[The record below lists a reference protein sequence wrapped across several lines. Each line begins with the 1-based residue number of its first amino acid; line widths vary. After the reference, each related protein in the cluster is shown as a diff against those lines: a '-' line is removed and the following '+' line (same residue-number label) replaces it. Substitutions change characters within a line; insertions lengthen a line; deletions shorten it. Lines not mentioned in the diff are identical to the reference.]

1 MKAKKWACIAT
12 AAVMT
17 ASLAAI
23 FAGCGDEDADKLTVT
38 WYDNRTVI
46 KTDKVDSGTKLTEW
60 TPTKDGYEF
69 KGWYAEASLTTKFD
83 FNKTITENTEVYSNW
98 LKAEYVADTNTYYV
112 IGTGAGSLKNSNWSH
127 APTAEDLKFVK
138 NAEVTTANEF
148 TVTISMYAG
157 DRFQITPGSWSTG
170 RAGIGNIEGV
180 EYADFEEGENPY
192 IPDSAG
198 TAADQDYA
206 VVKNSKGEV
215 VFHGGNENGDASTNW
230 NIVLTEGH
238 DGKYKFTYH
247 TYPGQEG
254 NNYITWEL
262 VEALEPLKETH
273 KMYLVGTHAEG
284 NKEWGVDDST
294 YKADWYM
301 NKNTDGTFSIFVT
314 IDDTM
319 FPSWGDG
326 EHAYVKVKNEIGGSD
341 YGVDGGK
348 DNIALTEGTW
358 CITYNPEGNV
368 VKYAKCGYYITG
380 TFLDSEGNAVNESVK
395 IGVTPEMTTT
405 DNGATYTAKVTAVD
419 VTSNGSYSWI
429 ANEGKPGV
437 FAIQV
442 SFGCEL
448 GIKEKYKDKDNGGD
462 NFYLAAGEHTVTFT
476 VATGKVT
483 VS

>member
-38 WYDNRTVI
+38 WYQGREVL
-46 KTDKVDSGTKLTEW
+46 KTEKVESGSKLTEW
-60 TPTKDGYEF
+60 TPTRDGYEF
-69 KGWYAEASLTTKFD
+69 KGWYAEQSLSTKFD
-83 FNKTITENTEVYSNW
+83 FNKEIKENTEVYSSW
-98 LKAEYVADTNTYYV
+98 LKAEYVPDTNTYYL
-112 IGTGAGSLKNSNWSH
+112 IGTGAGTMKDSNWSH

-170 RAGIGNIEGV
+170 RAGIGNIEGA
-180 EYADFEEGENPY
+180 EYADFAEGENPY

-215 VFHGGNENGDASTNW
+215 VFHGGNENGDAFTNW
-230 NIVLTEGH
+230 NIILTEGH

-262 VEALEPLKETH
+262 VEALEPMKETH
-273 KMYLVGTHAEG
+273 KMHIIGG
-284 NKEWGVDDST
+284 MNNWDSEHPENLIAM
-294 YKADWYM
+294 K
-301 NKNTDGTFSIFVT
+301 K
-314 IDDTM
+314 
-319 FPSWGDG
+319 GDG
-326 EHAYVKVKNEIGGSD
+326 SIWTGFFTTEAPVEFKVFNSINGDWIGPGPTSN
-341 YGVDGGK
+341 Y
-348 DNIALTEGTW
+348 NAETAGTY
-358 CITYNPEGNV
+358 CVTYDQDTNTAQF
-368 VKYAKCGYYITG
+368 AKCEYYVVG
-380 TFLDSEGNAVNESVK
+380 TFLDGTNQVNFAVK
-395 IGVTPEMTTT
+395 DGVTPKMTTA
-405 DNGATYTAKVTAVD
+405 DDGATYTATFTAAD
-419 VTSNGSYSWI
+419 VTNSYTWI
-429 ANEGKPGV
+429 KDQNKPGV
-437 FAIQV
+437 CAIKV
-442 SFGCEL
+442 VLGCEL
-448 GIKEKYKDKDNGGD
+448 GIKDWFADNDKDGD

>member
-38 WYDNRTVI
+38 WYQGREVL
-46 KTDKVDSGTKLTEW
+46 KTEKVESGSKLTEW
-60 TPTKDGYEF
+60 TPTRDGYEF
-69 KGWYAEASLTTKFD
+69 KGWYAEQSLSTKFD
-83 FNKTITENTEVYSNW
+83 FSKEIKENTEVYSSW
-98 LKAEYVADTNTYYV
+98 LKAEYVPDTNTYYL
-112 IGTGAGSLKNSNWSH
+112 IGTGAGTMKDSNWSH

-180 EYADFEEGENPY
+180 EYADFAEGENPY
-192 IPDSAG
+192 KPDNSG

-215 VFHGGNENGDASTNW
+215 VFHGGNENGDAFTNW

-273 KMYLVGTHAEG
+273 KMYLVGTLNAEDPSTWQDPAE
-284 NKEWGVDDST
+284 NKM
-294 YKADWYM
+294 YLK
-301 NKNTDGTFSIFVT
+301 KNEDGTFSIFVT
-314 IDDTM
+314 VTEANY
-319 FPSWGDG
+319 PTWGG
-326 EHAYVKVKNEIGGSD
+326 EKKDSAFVKVKNEIDGID
-341 YGVDGGK
+341 YGIGEKGK

-368 VKYAKCGYYITG
+368 VKYAKCEYYVVG
-380 TFLDSEGNAVNESVK
+380 TFLDGTNQVNFAVK
-395 IGVTPEMTTT
+395 DGVTPKMTTA
-405 DNGATYTAKVTAVD
+405 DDGATYTATVTATD
-419 VTSNGSYSWI
+419 VTNSYTWI
-429 ANEGKPGV
+429 KNENKPGV
-437 FAIQV
+437 FAIKV
-442 SFGCEL
+442 VFGCEL
-448 GIKEKYKDKDNGGD
+448 GIKDWFADNDNKGD
-462 NFYLAAGEHTVTFT
+462 NFYLAAGEHTVTLT
-476 VATGKVT
+476 VNGGKVT